1 MADALANLTATLAL
15 GAEES
20 ITIPVCGQ
28 WVITPSVDRGIEE
41 VKIVSVYQIDEE
53 D

>member
-1 MADALANLTATLAL
+1 VAL

-20 ITIPVCGQ
+20 ITISVCGQ
-28 WVITPSVDRGIEE
+28 WVVTTLEDGDEEE
-41 VKIVSVYQIDEE
+41 VKIVSVYKIDEE